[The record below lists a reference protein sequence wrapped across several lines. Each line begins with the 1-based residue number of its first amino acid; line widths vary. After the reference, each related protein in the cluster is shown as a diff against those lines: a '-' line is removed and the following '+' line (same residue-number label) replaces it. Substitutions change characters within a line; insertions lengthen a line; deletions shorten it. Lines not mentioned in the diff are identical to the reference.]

1 MVIRGISSGG
11 SESKCSGGCSGGCS
25 GTDCGGWS
33 SRIVH
38 RDAFS
43 LFASLFDD
51 IRAAEFLLVFA
62 IDTVATVNSQAAS
75 ALLAAL
81 LC

>member
-1 MVIRGISSGG
+1 MVIRGISSGR
-11 SESKCSGGCSGGCS
+11 SESKCSGGCR